1 MLLNSIQDLGKQK
14 KSTNTRKCISEIPMM
29 QGCKYLFLLGIEPG
43 TFFVKTNGVRPL
55 DKIKLSNFFHAD
67 TVSVILLFLNR

>member
-1 MLLNSIQDLGKQK
+1 
-14 KSTNTRKCISEIPMM
+14 MM

-55 DKIKLSNFFHAD
+55 DKIKLSNFFRAD